1 MGREGRKGRGGEG
14 KGGEGRRQEWRREDG
29 RGREV
34 PGGWAPHRS
43 LLDQLL
49 SQARGR
55 ERTCDVGQRGAEKQS
70 RCWRATGWSPE
81 QQVPAPI
88 LPLPIPFSFPGDDGV
103 TGGEAT
109 FPQFNLGRLRLCWSV
124 G

>member
-1 MGREGRKGRGGEG
+1 MLKMRAA
-14 KGGEGRRQEWRREDG
+14 
-29 RGREV
+29 
-34 PGGWAPHRS
+34 GWN
-43 LLDQLL
+43 
-49 SQARGR
+49 
-55 ERTCDVGQRGAEKQS
+55 
-70 RCWRATGWSPE
+70 PE

-124 G
+124 GWEERKEWKGRSSKRQQADARLSEDP